1 VNDAIAIPEEDRVL
15 VIVEEERTIAIP
27 PEWRQIRILETMLV
41 ASKQHTAGDVRRWTV
56 QYDRWLDNAVKIEQ
70 IDVDSDSVTCTISGI
85 EILGDDVVFFLNG
98 GNLGERVTVTLA
110 MTDDQGNTKHDTI
123 KFTVVA
129 P

>member
-1 VNDAIAIPEEDRVL
+1 MNDVITVPEEDRIL

-27 PEWRQIRILETMLV
+27 LEWRKIRVLDTMLV
-41 ASKQHTAGDVRRWTV
+41 ASKQHTVGDVRRWTV

-70 IDVDSDSVTCTISGI
+70 IDVDSDSVTCTTSGI

-98 GNLGERVTVTLA
+98 GSLGERVTVTLT
-110 MTDDQGNTKHDTI
+110 MTDDQGNIKHDTI